1 MDMDKG
7 NHVELYSTMTK
18 GYTIKVMHEVRPEGI
33 SSGIIHLAVI
43 KDSLKG
49 FLWGYF
55 ESITPSIIEDH
66 LIRLLGYDCG
76 IDDDE
81 IAQMASEIDARITAE
96 KESRTPSKK

>member
-1 MDMDKG
+1 MDMDQG
-7 NHVELYSTMTK
+7 NHLELYSNTTK

-33 SSGIIHLAVI
+33 SSGIIHLVVI

-76 IDDDE
+76 IDGDE
-81 IAQMASEIDARITAE
+81 IAQMANEIDARITAE
-96 KESRTPSKK
+96 KESRIPAKK